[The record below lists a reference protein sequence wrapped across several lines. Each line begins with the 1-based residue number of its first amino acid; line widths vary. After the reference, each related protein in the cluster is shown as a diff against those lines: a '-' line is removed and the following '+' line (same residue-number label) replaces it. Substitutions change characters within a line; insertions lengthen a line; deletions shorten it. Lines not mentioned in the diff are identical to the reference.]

1 MMNTLT
7 LGKYSVSHVRLHSID
22 YGKLKCHSCDWELP
36 LDEIDRSV
44 LKTKNILD
52 AFEAEAEDH
61 LHLHNARDLKDM
73 LIQAGYQK

>member
-1 MMNTLT
+1 MDTIV
-7 LGKYSVSHVRLHSID
+7 LGKYAVSHIKLHSVD

-44 LKTKNILD
+44 LKTRNILD

-61 LHLHNARDLKDM
+61 LHYHNDKDLRDI
-73 LIQAGYQK
+73 LIEAGYQK